1 MNPTRLDELDLL
13 VTKRANGAY
22 SLALAQGLDVIL
34 RGREGISEGFAQQ
47 GFKDAVA
54 EMVHDMLEEQ
64 ETDNAAENVM
74 RGG

>member
-1 MNPTRLDELDLL
+1 M
-13 VTKRANGAY
+13 
-22 SLALAQGLDVIL
+22 DVIL